1 LIIVPATPG
10 YFFQTGRNSLSLE
23 QPAALPKTPWCGL
36 PAVGNW
42 PKRWSRPSFQ
52 VARAVSGHKICLFFK
67 HGHPPF
73 MQILKNEDGSMFNK
87 TIKKFDWFFKRFRE
101 KKEPPDL
108 LELAGIMGP
117 LIDKLVMDL
126 FLAHSRKLMT
136 EPITYIVAAVWGA
149 TKGGVLD
156 ATQQEMH
163 RLVLPCVNKIFEL
176 LDLKGINEAQSFAI
190 GFLIRGYIISKVTYM
205 IESFR
210 NQVAGLKINEKPDEF
225 MMNVKPMGT
234 A

>member
-1 LIIVPATPG
+1 M
-10 YFFQTGRNSLSLE
+10 F
-23 QPAALPKTPWCGL
+23 KK
-36 PAVGNW
+36 AVI
-42 PKRWSRPSFQ
+42 R
-52 VARAVSGHKICLFFK
+52 
-67 HGHPPF
+67 
-73 MQILKNEDGSMFNK
+73 FNR
-87 TIKKFDWFFKRFRE
+87 FFKRFPG
-101 KKEPPDL
+101 KKEPPDM

-149 TKGGVLD
+149 SKGGVLD

-163 RLVLPCVNKIFEL
+163 RLVLPCVNKIFEI
-176 LDLKGINEAQSFAI
+176 LDLKEISEAQSFAI

-210 NQVAGLKINEKPDEF
+210 NQVAGLKMKENPDEF

>member
-1 LIIVPATPG
+1 MFKKQAMR
-10 YFFQTGRNSLSLE
+10 FNR
-23 QPAALPKTPWCGL
+23 
-36 PAVGNW
+36 
-42 PKRWSRPSFQ
+42 
-52 VARAVSGHKICLFFK
+52 LF
-67 HGHPPF
+67 
-73 MQILKNEDGSMFNK
+73 E
-87 TIKKFDWFFKRFRE
+87 RFRK
-101 KKEPPDL
+101 KKEPRDL
-108 LELAGIMGP
+108 LELAGMMGP

-163 RLVLPCVNKIFEL
+163 RLILPCVNKILEI
-176 LDLKGINEAQSFAI
+176 LDLREISDAQSFAI

-210 NQVAGLKINEKPDEF
+210 NQVEGLKMNEKPDEF

>member
-1 LIIVPATPG
+1 MG
-10 YFFQTGRNSLSLE
+10 DDMG
-23 QPAALPKTPWCGL
+23 K
-36 PAVGNW
+36 
-42 PKRWSRPSFQ
+42 K
-52 VARAVSGHKICLFFK
+52 
-67 HGHPPF
+67 
-73 MQILKNEDGSMFNK
+73 M
-87 TIKKFDWFFKRFRE
+87 TIRFDRLFKRFKK
-101 KKEPPDL
+101 KKEPRDL
-108 LELAGIMGP
+108 LEIAGEMGP

-156 ATQQEMH
+156 ETQLEMH
-163 RLVLPCVNKIFEL
+163 RLILPTVNKIFAL
-176 LDLKGINEAQSFAI
+176 LDLREISGEQSFAI

-210 NQVAGLKINEKPDEF
+210 NQVEGLKVIEKPDEF
-225 MMNVKPMGT
+225 MMNVKPMGS